1 MTDQDATEFRA
12 YLRNCNRDQLFAV
25 LDRETEAK
33 RDDYTKLVLQEIK
46 ARLAT
51 AMKVH
56 GLGD

>member
-1 MTDQDATEFRA
+1 MTDQDAIEFRA

-25 LDRETEAK
+25 LDKETAAG
-33 RDDYTKLVLQEIK
+33 RDSYTKLVLQEIK

-51 AMKVH
+51 AMAMH